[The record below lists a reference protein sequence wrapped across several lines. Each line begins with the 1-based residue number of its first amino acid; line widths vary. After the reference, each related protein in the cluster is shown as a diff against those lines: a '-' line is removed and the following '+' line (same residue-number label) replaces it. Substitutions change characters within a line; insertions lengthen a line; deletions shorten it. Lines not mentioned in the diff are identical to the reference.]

1 MNMDNQ
7 YSLRQLIRQTLH
19 ETSGTGLPSAQ
30 DAANEFISVLPADV
44 EHDEEKSDASAR
56 LVDELEIDADSQ
68 CRVYVRRRL
77 TRTKKG
83 SDLVDVEQSLLDDI
97 QRIMVDSLG
106 YAERRASPG
115 FGRYTRGRPGR
126 GKAIVAGVGP
136 HRYDGSHPRYAV
148 LEVGFIRE

>member
-1 MNMDNQ
+1 MDSQ
-7 YSLRQLIRQTLH
+7 HSLRHLIRRTLL
-19 ETSGTGLPSAQ
+19 EINGVGLPSAQ
-30 DAANEFISVLPADV
+30 DAANEFISALSSDV

-56 LVDELEIDADSQ
+56 LVDELGIDADSQ

-83 SDLVDVEQSLLDDI
+83 SDLVDIEQSLLDDI
-97 QRIMVDSLG
+97 QQIMVDSLG
-106 YAERRASPG
+106 YAERRTSPG

-136 HRYDGSHPRYAV
+136 HRHDGPHSRYAV
-148 LEVGFIRE
+148 LEVAFVRE